1 MRCAAWLHALD
12 SKDRQSKDYTL
23 KVYNVG
29 SACKTMMQQNQY
41 DHWIN
46 VQRSSWCFIQ
56 FHKIK
61 RVLFIGKIQS
71 CVSLFSRNVFF
82 LAVFFCNDACWSFN
96 RKWNIYRNDYEL
108 DHHLKTYGYWYFGLS
123 AERKKWPNDGKTKS
137 IRKKISD
144 HSLKRMRFGAPC
156 DLRLLFL
163 VH

>member
-12 SKDRQSKDYTL
+12 SKDQQSKDYTL

-82 LAVFFCNDACWSFN
+82 WLFFFAMM
-96 RKWNIYRNDYEL
+96 RA
-108 DHHLKTYGYWYFGLS
+108 GLS
-123 AERKKWPNDGKTKS
+123 TVSEIYIETIMNLIIIWRPMVIDILVYQPREKNDRTME
-137 IRKKISD
+137 
-144 HSLKRMRFGAPC
+144 KRNPYEKRS
-156 DLRLLFL
+156 RII
-163 VH
+163 H